1 MAVERL
7 VYTTNEFADLFGVC
21 HMSVYNYMAS
31 GSLPF
36 IKVGKRTL
44 ITKKTVNDILEGKM
58 VLIGRTAE
66 VVAARNEQRIATVTF
81 P

>member
-1 MAVERL
+1 MAVEKL
-7 VYTTNEFADLFGVC
+7 VYTTDEFAELFGVC
-21 HMSVYNYMAS
+21 KMSVYNYIAS

-44 ITKKTVNDILEGKM
+44 ITKATVNDILSGTR

-66 VVAARNEQRIATVTF
+66 VVAARNEQRHATENSL
-81 P
+81 